1 MKIITTSF
9 FFISFCAAA
18 AAQSGCTDPMANNY
32 NAATTINDGSCTY
45 NLTTVATNTI
55 HSDTLALQVLETSG
69 LLFFDGLLWT
79 HNDSQDSSLYAL
91 DTANATITQSIPLQ
105 GLQNTDWEDIAQDS
119 LYIYIGDFG
128 NNARGNRQNLRI
140 YKILKDSFYTP
151 NRQIDTINFSYPE
164 QTDFSNQAGNSSN
177 FDCEAMIV
185 GQDSI
190 YLFKKQWTGGQTALY
205 ALPKIVGNHSAY
217 LKTTYNI
224 DGLVTG
230 AAYLEQEKLVA
241 LCGYSSNF
249 LQPFVFLL
257 YDFAG
262 NNFFSGHKRKLNLPL
277 LAHQI
282 EGIATINGLH
292 FYLSNER
299 VSSLNIP
306 AKLHKIDL
314 SAYTQN
320 YLQPPPPV
328 AITANTNS
336 DKLKFELSP
345 NPSNDYINISSDADF
360 ALQNS
365 GYKIELFDALGQ
377 RILATTMQDI
387 NTRINWPTNTNNGL
401 YFLKISENNQVL
413 AVFKLIKQSN

>member
-1 MKIITTSF
+1 MKIITASL

-18 AAQSGCTDPMANNY
+18 AAQSGCTDPLANNY
-32 NAATTINDGSCTY
+32 NAAATINDGSCTY
-45 NLTTVATNTI
+45 NLTTVAANTI

-69 LLFFDGLLWT
+69 LVFFDGLLWT

-91 DTANATITQSIPLQ
+91 DTANATIAQNIPLQ
-105 GLQNTDWEDIAQDS
+105 GLQNIDWEDIADDS
-119 LYIYIGDFG
+119 LYIYLGDFG

-140 YKILKDSFYTP
+140 YKILKDSFYSP
-151 NRQIDTINFSYPE
+151 NQQIDTISFSYPE
-164 QTDFSNQAGNSSN
+164 QTDFSSQAGNSTN

-190 YLFKKQWTGGQTALY
+190 YLFTKQWTGRQTALY
-205 ALPKIVGNHSAY
+205 ALPKTRGQHSAN

-230 AAYLEQEKLVA
+230 ATYLEQEKLVA

-257 YDFAG
+257 YDFDG

-277 LAHQI
+277 LAHQV
-282 EGIATINGLH
+282 EGIETINGLH

-320 YLQPPPPV
+320 YLQPAPPV

-345 NPSNDYINISSDADF
+345 NPSTDYINISSNADF
-360 ALQNS
+360 APQNS

-377 RILATTMQDI
+377 RILTTTMQDI

-401 YFLKISENNQVL
+401 YFLKISQKNQSL
-413 AVFKLIKQSN
+413 AVFKLLKQSN